1 MLSNFFICVCVCVCV
16 FCNKT
21 KIHNM
26 YIYYVA
32 IVHKEKEALS
42 LKDREQGGLMRGA
55 VTRKGN
61 DVIF

>member
-1 MLSNFFICVCVCVCV
+1 
-16 FCNKT
+16 
-21 KIHNM
+21 M